1 MITGCRSTL
10 SAATGSRQFAT
21 VTVCTDQGSASND
34 ATGQVLSWHRCA
46 RRSHL
51 SSFEVV
57 LVAGRQSPMF
67 TFRDNSPLQE
77 AENRLGFGQ
86 GRRCVLP
93 GAHRGEAAAT
103 SRKTTA
109 AQLPEW
115 SSCHGGWSA
124 RRTLH
129 YLPAAVIRTQGR
141 AGRALRARRVAAHR
155 GHGSGRGPDLMAT
168 LIGSVSYD
176 GLARTNSPHSGRPA
190 RSADD
195 SSTFADL
202 PGSAT
207 SPTTAPDPYWR
218 SEGPNTNHTLV
229 CGEPITA
236 LTMLDFGGHT

>member
-1 MITGCRSTL
+1 MTPPARCCPGT
-10 SAATGSRQFAT
+10 AALADLICPALRPCLWRWPVAVVYLPRQPT
-21 VTVCTDQGSASND
+21 
-34 ATGQVLSWHRCA
+34 
-46 RRSHL
+46 
-51 SSFEVV
+51 
-57 LVAGRQSPMF
+57 AGGI
-67 TFRDNSPLQE
+67 
-77 AENRLGFGQ
+77 ANRLGFGQ